1 MVFVHKIG
9 EQLLSKTAI
18 IIILFS
24 AKTDDVC
31 LFQIYLFWSDM
42 VAKVTLLLNFQSN
55 HELCRNVTVGRSNIS
70 FKVHE
75 LLTDNF
81 AQDNL
86 VDPDGVH
93 RRP

>member
-24 AKTDDVC
+24 AKTDDDVC
-31 LFQIYLFWSDM
+31 LFQVYLFWSDM

-55 HELCRNVTVGRSNIS
+55 HELCRNATVGRSNIS
-70 FKVHE
+70 

-86 VDPDGVH
+86 VDPNQVH